1 MAETSYTLPAAST
14 PPRFRSW
21 LSAASKRLL
30 DVVVSLLGLILLS
43 PVFIVIAWYIKR
55 DSPGLVFYRGPRL
68 GKGGKTFHIL
78 KFRTMHAV
86 PESYDGLRI
95 TAQDDPRVT
104 PLGRWL
110 RDTKLNELPQLWNVL
125 KGEMSLVGPRPE
137 DPDIAKDWSADVRRE
152 VLSMAPGVTSPA
164 SVLYRNEESLLKL
177 GNAMEAYLDDI
188 LPSKLRLD
196 QLYIRHHSLWLDLDI
211 LFWTFIVLIP
221 LIKRYAPPE
230 EMLFWGP
237 VSRLGRRHLSWYAV
251 DTLITL
257 VCIGLTG
264 LFWRPFEVL
273 NVGWLPA
280 VGLALGF
287 ALLFTLVNVLTGVNR
302 IDWSRSPASDILDL
316 LPGVALATFLALSFN
331 FIIPASWLSIPQTG
345 RVTFYG
351 IVALLPPGLILIA
364 AALSSLGFVITR
376 YRSRLITGLA
386 SRWVTWRGAKSIAGE
401 RVLIVGGGDTGQ
413 FAAWILNNGHY
424 SGSFKV
430 VGFVDDDLYK
440 KGTRIGGTNV
450 LGNRVDVPQLVI
462 KHDIGIIVF
471 AIHNITSAER
481 DSLLEIC
488 SKTSAKL
495 FLFPDIL
502 AALSSYSRNGQ
513 EQRKQ
518 TMEASSLLK
527 GRDDIDIG
535 KLPCFLCLTQVTPLK
550 VDGWLS
556 QLEETAQSG
565 EDVIRHI
572 RLLRSYIHDAAAVQ
586 LNANLGGE
594 DE

>member
-30 DVVVSLLGLILLS
+30 DIVVSLLGLLLLS
-43 PVFIVIAWYIKR
+43 PVFLVISWYIKR
-55 DSPGLVFYRGPRL
+55 DSPGPVFYRGPRL
-68 GKGGKTFHIL
+68 GKGGKVFHIL

-86 PESYDGLRI
+86 PESHNGLRI

-137 DPDIAKDWSADVRRE
+137 DPDLAKDWSADVRRE

-164 SVLYRNEESLLKL
+164 SVLYRHEESMLKL
-177 GNAMEAYLDDI
+177 GNVMEAYLDDI

-196 QLYIRHHSLWLDLDI
+196 QLYIRHHSLLLDLDV
-211 LFWTFIVLIP
+211 LFWTFIVLVP
-221 LIKRYAPPE
+221 LIKGVAPPE
-230 EMLFWGP
+230 ELLFWGP
-237 VSRLGRRHLSWYAV
+237 VSRLGRRYLSWYV
-251 DTLITL
+251 TDTLISL

-264 LFWRPFEVL
+264 FFWRSLQPL

-287 ALLFTLVNVLTGVNR
+287 ALLFTLVNVLTGANR
-302 IDWSRSPASDILDL
+302 IDWSRAPASDILDL
-316 LPGVALATFLALSFN
+316 LPGAGLATFLALSLN
-331 FIIPASWLSIPQTG
+331 FLIPAGLLGIPQTG
-345 RVTFYG
+345 HVTFYG

-364 AALSSLGFVITR
+364 AALSFLGFVITR

-386 SRWVTWRGAKSIAGE
+386 SRWVTWRGVKSIAGE

-450 LGNRVDVPQLVI
+450 LGNREDIPQLVK
-462 KHDIGIIVF
+462 KHDIGIVLF

-481 DSLLEIC
+481 VSLLKIC
-488 SKTSAKL
+488 SNTPAKL
-495 FLFPDIL
+495 FLFPDIP
-502 AALSSYSRNGQ
+502 AALNIYSRHGQ

-518 TMEASSLLK
+518 TMGASSLLK

-565 EDVIRHI
+565 EDVIQHI
-572 RLLRSYIHDAAAVQ
+572 RLLRRYIRGDAAAQ
-586 LNANLGGE
+586 LNANLGE
-594 DE
+594 ENE

>member
-14 PPRFRSW
+14 PPRFQSW

-30 DVVVSLLGLILLS
+30 DVVISLLGLILLS
-43 PVFIVIAWYIKR
+43 PVFLVIGWYIKR
-55 DSPGLVFYRGPRL
+55 DSPGPVFYRGSRL
-68 GKGGKTFHIL
+68 GKGGKVFNIL

-86 PESYDGLRI
+86 PESHIGLRI
-95 TAQDDPRVT
+95 TARDDPRVT
-104 PLGRWL
+104 RVGRWL
-110 RDTKLNELPQLWNVL
+110 RQTKLNELPQLWNVL

-137 DPDIAKDWSADVRRE
+137 DPDLAKDWSADVRRE
-152 VLSMAPGVTSPA
+152 VFSMAPGVTSPA
-164 SVLYRNEESLLKL
+164 SVIYRNEESLLKL
-177 GNAMEAYLDDI
+177 GNVMEAYLDDI

-196 QLYIRHHSLWLDLDI
+196 QLYIRHHSLLLDLDI

-230 EMLFWGP
+230 ELLFWGP
-237 VSRLGRRHLSWYAV
+237 LSRLGRRYLSWYAV

-264 LFWRPFEVL
+264 LFWRSFQPL

-287 ALLFTLVNVLTGVNR
+287 TLLFTLVNILLGVNR
-302 IDWSRSPASDILDL
+302 IDWMRAPASDVLDL
-316 LPGVALATFLALSFN
+316 LPGVTLATVLASLFN
-331 FIIPASWLSIPQTG
+331 FIIPAGLLGIPQTG
-345 RVTFYG
+345 HVTFYG
-351 IVALLPPGLILIA
+351 EVALLPPGLILIA
-364 AALSSLGFVITR
+364 AGVSLLGFIFVR
-376 YRSRLITGLA
+376 YRSRMITGLA
-386 SRWVTWRGAKSIAGE
+386 SRWVTWRGVKSITGE

-413 FAAWILNNGHY
+413 FAAWILNNGSY

-450 LGNRVDVPQLVI
+450 LGNREDIPQLVK

-471 AIHNITSAER
+471 AIHNITSTER
-481 DSLLEIC
+481 ASLLKIC
-488 SKTSAKL
+488 SNTPTKL
-495 FLFPDIL
+495 FLFPDIP
-502 AALSSYSRNGQ
+502 AALSSYFRGGQ
-513 EQRKQ
+513 EERKQ
-518 TMEASSLLK
+518 AMEASSLLK

-535 KLPCFLCLTQVTPLK
+535 KLPCYLCLTQVTPLK

-572 RLLRSYIHDAAAVQ
+572 RLLRRYIHGDAVSQ
-586 LNANLGGE
+586 LNANLGRE